1 MKRRQFLRVGLCAM
15 TALASLN
22 STLAREHGKPARI
35 GWLSFGGMDSHG
47 AYVEA
52 FRQGMR
58 ELGYVEGKSYV
69 IDFQWVADPKL
80 LTSTATNMIRQHPDV
95 VVATCSFTSGA
106 ALKVSSEVPIV
117 LAISSDPV
125 GLGMAKSLAHPGG
138 NVTGVMTLSPEI
150 TVKRLELL
158 KDTVPG
164 ATRIA
169 VFVDPDDETGRL
181 ALAEARQGATDL
193 GMELTV
199 FGARDDNEYAR
210 AFDAIDAAK
219 VDAIFLVASPGVFY
233 LDRRKLA
240 AAALAARLP
249 SSFPFYEF
257 VEAGGMMSFG
267 PDVRA
272 LFRHS
277 AAYVDKILKGTK
289 PGDLPIQQPT
299 HFELAVNLKTARA
312 LGIDIPHSALVRADR
327 IIE

>member
-1 MKRRQFLRVGLCAM
+1 MKRRQFLRVGLCGM
-15 TALASLN
+15 TALAPLKL
-22 STLAREHGKPARI
+22 TLAREHGSPARI
-35 GWLSFGGMDSHG
+35 GWLSFGGMDSH
-47 AYVEA
+47 APYVEA

-80 LTSTATNMIRQHPDV
+80 LTSTASNMIREHPDV

-106 ALKVSSEVPIV
+106 ALKSGEEVPIV

-125 GLGMAKSLAHPGG
+125 SLGMAQSLARPGG
-138 NVTGVMTLSPEI
+138 NVTGVMTLSLEI
-150 TVKRLELL
+150 TGKRLELL
-158 KDTVPG
+158 KELVPG
-164 ATRIA
+164 ARRIA
-169 VFVDPDDETGRL
+169 VFDDPDDEMNPL
-181 ALAEARQGATDL
+181 ALAEARQSARVL
-193 GMELTV
+193 GVELVV
-199 FGARDDNEYAR
+199 FDARDNRDYAR
-210 AFDAIDAAK
+210 AFDDIGAAN
-219 VDAIFLVASPGVFY
+219 VDATLMIASQRVFY

-272 LFRHS
+272 LFRRS
-277 AAYVDKILKGTK
+277 ASYVDKILKGAK
-289 PGDLPIQQPT
+289 PGELPIEQPT
-299 HFELAVNLKTARA
+299 RFELAVNQTTARA
-312 LGIDIPHSALVRADR
+312 LGVPIPQSLLVRADR